1 MTQTLTASR
10 KPKAPASTGADLETA
25 DYVDHFVMEWDRHR
39 PDLQIHR
46 LSPLMRVLRL
56 SNLLEKE
63 LSRIA
68 KMQDITSAQFQVLAA
83 LRRHDPE
90 PQSLSQLSRI
100 AILTSGSMTSLVDRL
115 EERQFVR
122 RQRHPEDRRGILLA
136 LTDAGRNVI
145 DAALEMRVRRLH
157 ALADSL
163 SAQDLSAISTGLRKL
178 LLAVD
183 TPFEGNPS

>member
-1 MTQTLTASR
+1 MTRPLSASR
-10 KPKAPASTGADLETA
+10 KPKAPPAADLDPA

-56 SNLLEKE
+56 SSLLEKE

-83 LRRHDPE
+83 LRRHDPQ

-115 EERQFVR
+115 EERRFVR
-122 RQRHPEDRRGILLA
+122 RTRHPEDRRGILLA

-145 DAALEMRVRRLH
+145 DAALETRVRRLH

-163 SAQDLSAISTGLRKL
+163 SAQELGAISGGLRKL
-178 LLAVD
+178 LLAID
-183 TPFEGNPS
+183 TPFEGKPS